1 MNNIKILR
9 KMFLTFLTLLKIKL
23 YELARRGE
31 LLLYGL
37 LIVFL
42 AMEDNDDK
50 YVEQTIQIHGEVFDK
65 DFDDAGWEP
74 VEIDESDEEAAHEF
88 GY

>member
-1 MNNIKILR
+1 MS
-9 KMFLTFLTLLKIKL
+9 FVTLPV
-23 YELARRGE
+23 EGE

-42 AMEDNDDK
+42 IMEDNEDK
-50 YVEQTIQIHGEVFDK
+50 YVEQTTQIHGEVFDK
-65 DFDDAGWEP
+65 DFDDAGWDP
-74 VEIDESDEEAAHEF
+74 VEVDDSDEEFAHEF

>member
-1 MNNIKILR
+1 
-9 KMFLTFLTLLKIKL
+9 
-23 YELARRGE
+23 
-31 LLLYGL
+31 
-37 LIVFL
+37 
-42 AMEDNDDK
+42 MEDNDDK
-50 YVEQTIQIHGEVFDK
+50 YVEQTIQIHSEVFDK